1 MLLQSIIGIALL
13 FLIIAFSI
21 QIYILKKQ
29 SNAILTGL
37 LSVVA
42 IVYGTYLW
50 ISNGVIIEYGTEA
63 EINSSSAVWLFTIGI
78 LNLITGLSFV
88 FTSIF
93 RFLYWYISKWS
104 LDKKLTVILLMLF
117 FIQ

>member
-13 FLIIAFSI
+13 SLIIAFTI
-21 QIYILKKQ
+21 QIYFLKKQ

-37 LSVVA
+37 LSLVA

-50 ISNGVIIEYGTEA
+50 ISNGVIIEYGTET
-63 EINSSSAVWLFTIGI
+63 EINSSNAVWLFTIGI
-78 LNLITGLSFV
+78 LNLIAGLSYV
-88 FTSIF
+88 FISLF

-117 FIQ
+117 FIK

>member
-13 FLIIAFSI
+13 SLIIAFSI
-21 QIYILKKQ
+21 QIYFLKKQ

-37 LSVVA
+37 LSLVA

-63 EINSSSAVWLFTIGI
+63 EINSSNAVWLFTIGI
-78 LNLITGLSFV
+78 LNLIAGFGFV
-88 FTSIF
+88 FTSLF

-104 LDKKLTVILLMLF
+104 LDKKLTVIFLMLF
-117 FIQ
+117 LIK